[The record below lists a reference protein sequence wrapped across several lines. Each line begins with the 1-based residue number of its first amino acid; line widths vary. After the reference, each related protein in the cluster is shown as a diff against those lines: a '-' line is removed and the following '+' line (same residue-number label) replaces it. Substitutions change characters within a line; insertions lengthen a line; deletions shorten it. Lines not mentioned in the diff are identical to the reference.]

1 MKTTKIFKAAVLSA
15 LLLAGSA
22 GAALAQDQLI
32 SGEPY
37 AGFFKGVEVVD
48 NGPYVTDQV
57 ATEAPGNLVTVEG
70 YTILQPGLSN
80 SQLAG
85 LDPEAIIGMGW
96 AETDEDAE
104 EAIFIATVK

>member
-1 MKTTKIFKAAVLSA
+1 MKITKIFKAAALSA

-22 GAALAQDQLI
+22 GAALAQDRLI

-37 AGFFKGVEVVD
+37 AGFFKGVKVVA
-48 NGPYVTDQV
+48 NGPYLKDQV

-70 YTILQPGLSN
+70 QSIHLPGLSN

-85 LDPEAIIGMGW
+85 LDPEAIIGLGW

-104 EAIFIATVK
+104 EAIFIAMAR

>member
-22 GAALAQDQLI
+22 GAALAQEQLV

-37 AGFFKGVEVVD
+37 AGFFEGVEVVA

-70 YTILQPGLSN
+70 FSIWVNALSTTE
-80 SQLAG
+80 LAS
-85 LDPEAIIGMGW
+85 LDPEAVIGLGW

-104 EAIFIATVK
+104 EAILIAMGQ